1 MMYVSGRKVSHS
13 NVDKELSSSICRHR
27 ERPRK
32 VGIILTTSGSS
43 CVARIQT
50 LTRTT
55 PHSIGRRRTKFLCT
69 LYGCVHATTYIPWT
83 WTNFEYLN
91 PEDGNSIAWPS
102 SHQYCGQSCYS
113 RATVLSLDGRFFF
126 IVLGLDSYI
135 HTMKYIDT
143 PHLLPPWSGNMSK
156 RKTNFVFSPFSLG
169 SMLCPVPCVG
179 VPRNASEGRDRS
191 STVLLNVFLFYRTYP
206 PRPIWLE
213 TACSMK

>member
-1 MMYVSGRKVSHS
+1 VYVIWVCARHHGHTMDMDEFRIFESGIWEQH
-13 NVDKELSSSICRHR
+13 
-27 ERPRK
+27 
-32 VGIILTTSGSS
+32 
-43 CVARIQT
+43 CVA
-50 LTRTT
+50 
-55 PHSIGRRRTKFLCT
+55 KFASVL
-69 LYGCVHATTYIPWT
+69 WT
-83 WTNFEYLN
+83 VVL
-91 PEDGNSIAWPS
+91 
-102 SHQYCGQSCYS
+102 QSCYS
-113 RATVLSLDGRFFF
+113 TVLGWPFFF
-126 IVLGLDSYI
+126 HCSWSRCLDSNI